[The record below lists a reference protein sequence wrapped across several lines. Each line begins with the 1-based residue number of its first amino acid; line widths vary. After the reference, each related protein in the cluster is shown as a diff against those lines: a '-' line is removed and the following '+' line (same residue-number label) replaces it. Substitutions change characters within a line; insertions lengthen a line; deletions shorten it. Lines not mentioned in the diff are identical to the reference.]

1 MHGYQFYED
10 VERPHGSAA
19 GEIIAVRLN
28 EQRFVQEGGVCYPA
42 LQSKPEPESGTDRVL
57 STFFNV
63 EYLGAHCVPVSEERA
78 REINPILFKYL
89 DGLA

>member
-10 VERPHGSAA
+10 VERPRGDAG
-19 GEIIAVRLN
+19 GEIIAIRLN

-42 LQSKPEPESGTDRVL
+42 LQSRPEPESGTDRVL

-63 EYLGAHCVPVSEERA
+63 EYLGAHCVPVTEERA
-78 REINPILFKYL
+78 REVNPILFKYL

>member
-10 VERPHGSAA
+10 VERLRGAGP
-19 GEIIAVRLN
+19 GEIIAIRLD

-42 LQSKPEPESGTDRVL
+42 LQSQPEPESGVDRVF

-63 EYLGAHCVPVSEERA
+63 EYLGTHCRPVSEERA
-78 REINPILFKYL
+78 REVNPLLFEYL

>member
-10 VERPHGSAA
+10 VERARGAGP
-19 GEIIAVRLN
+19 GEIIAIRLN

-42 LQSKPEPESGTDRVL
+42 LQSRPEPESGTDRVL

-63 EYLGAHCVPVSEERA
+63 EYLGTHCRLVTEARA
-78 REINPILFKYL
+78 REVNPLLFKYL